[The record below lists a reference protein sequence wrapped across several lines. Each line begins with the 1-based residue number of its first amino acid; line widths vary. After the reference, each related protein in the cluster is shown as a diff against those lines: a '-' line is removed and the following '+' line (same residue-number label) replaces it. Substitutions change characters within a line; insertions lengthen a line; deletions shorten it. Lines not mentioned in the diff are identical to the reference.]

1 MNHHRN
7 TTNMR
12 TTYSRIGL
20 ALIAAAMCSL
30 ASACPPPVDGIQLC
44 STDEATTAQAEAPQP
59 VKLVLVT
66 ELPSSQ
72 AARAGTTLVF
82 KEQFGK
88 CIYGGELVAD
98 ESSGKVKWS
107 ILVNRR
113 VCEPPS
119 TAVNMRIDLP
129 SMWPATFG
137 SAVVFEAFPVTARPS
152 GAASSA

>member
-1 MNHHRN
+1 MNHHFT

-12 TTYSRIGL
+12 TNYSRIGL

-30 ASACPPPVDGIQLC
+30 ASACPPSLDGIQLC
-44 STDEATTAQAEAPQP
+44 STDEATTPQAEAPQP

-66 ELPSSQ
+66 DLPSSQ
-72 AARAGTTLVF
+72 AARPGTTLVF

-88 CIYGGELVAD
+88 CFYGGDLVAD

-107 ILVNRR
+107 IQVHRR

-119 TAVNMRIDLP
+119 AAVNMRIDLP

-137 SAVVFEAFPVTARPS
+137 SNMVFEAFPVPARPS
-152 GAASSA
+152 VAASTT